1 MNIQSDEDDNDSI
14 RLSLKARTGK
24 KKEQKLTSDAQRKPK
39 ISSRVDTLDQAQVF
53 LTQLPKVE

>member
-14 RLSLKARTGK
+14 RLSLKARIGK
-24 KKEQKLTSDAQRKPK
+24 KKEQKLASDAQRKIK
-39 ISSRVDTLDQAQVF
+39 SSNRVDTLNKAQIF